1 MKTKILVILAFIIIA
16 LSSVSYGVFK
26 LYLKEKKD
34 NNRLSKN
41 ISSLNENLTYYKSR
55 NGHLVGKNS
64 VLVFRLSEFKS
75 SFSDLAEQIEDLRI
89 NVNRISSVSNTV
101 IESEKHITTT
111 LKDSIIND
119 TIIAKIFKY
128 NDTFYDIKG
137 LAIGSTQT
145 VTIQSTDSILQV
157 VYKGKRRK
165 PYLWFLSKRQLEQVI
180 TNKNPNSKIT
190 YSKHI
195 EITK

>member
-89 NVNRISSVSNTV
+89 NVNRISSVSNFLYV
-101 IESEKHITTT
+101 QRNTTT
-111 LKDSIIND
+111 
-119 TIIAKIFKY
+119 
-128 NDTFYDIKG
+128 
-137 LAIGSTQT
+137 
-145 VTIQSTDSILQV
+145 
-157 VYKGKRRK
+157 
-165 PYLWFLSKRQLEQVI
+165 
-180 TNKNPNSKIT
+180 
-190 YSKHI
+190 
-195 EITK
+195 